1 MCQEESTRL
10 QCYAGAER
18 RSVVK
23 KESSIPFG
31 LVYPQ
36 SAINKRAFSIQL
48 ARKFG
53 ARGQKEHNSSLE
65 PPTIVYYIYHVG
77 PGSCSIASNA
87 PHTLYASRHLLVC
100 KDSRLSNSC
109 YVMKLFL
116 SRAKLFLLAGYD
128 SSLVARHP
136 HLVCLA
142 LPHFPTPHVRSPS
155 PSDRPSMWHV
165 NLYSVAQ
172 GRNILRV
179 LPPSVPCLVFVIFS
193 MLTFN
198 PRLPLDS
205 LYKWSLLN
213 TRKLDGHVRFIEST
227 EDLVYK

>member
-1 MCQEESTRL
+1 MCLCGWSGR
-10 QCYAGAER
+10 ER
-18 RSVVK
+18 EHSIAMLCRRG
-23 KESSIPFG
+23 KEQRVMAQTFVTGLTKELSISFG

-36 SAINKRAFSIQL
+36 SAMNKRAFSIQL
-48 ARKFG
+48 ARKLS
-53 ARGQKEHNSSLE
+53 ARGQKEHNCFPE
-65 PPTIVYYIYHVG
+65 PPTIVYHISHVG
-77 PGSCSIASNA
+77 PSDCSIACNA
-87 PHTLYASRHLLVC
+87 PHTLYVSQHLRVC

-165 NLYSVAQ
+165 ILYSVAQ
-172 GRNILRV
+172 GRNISHFFP
-179 LPPSVPCLVFVIFS
+179 LPC
-193 MLTFN
+193 
-198 PRLPLDS
+198 
-205 LYKWSLLN
+205 
-213 TRKLDGHVRFIEST
+213 HA
-227 EDLVYK
+227 